1 MAKRDKDESGIVR
14 ARINRQTIQ
23 SDRFVSL
30 YANDTQ
36 VQTSPWDVR
45 LVFGQITGM
54 PIAEDQPLEVTQMGE
69 VRMSP
74 QHAKR
79 VADILR
85 QQIELYEKTV
95 GVIPLPKD

>member
-45 LVFGQITGM
+45 LMFGQITGM
-54 PIAEDQPLEVTQMGE
+54 PTAEDQPLEVTQIGE